1 MTCGAFCRHR
11 KGLEQ
16 AQAEMPVTF
25 PAAGSPAL
33 VLPLLHI
40 SWYFPV
46 VSPANFQVLSSDPS
60 TAALW
65 RSPPTRTCFKGF
77 FFAVQST
84 RSVFGVIEGTR
95 PRGLAA
101 AGPAATLAATL
112 LLLP

>member
-16 AQAEMPVTF
+16 AQAEMPVRF

-33 VLPLLHI
+33 VLPLLHT
-40 SWYFPV
+40 SRHFPI
-46 VSPANFQVLSSDPS
+46 VSPATLQVLSNEPS

-65 RSPPTRTCFKGF
+65 RSPPPRTCFKGF
-77 FFAVQST
+77 LLAVQS
-84 RSVFGVIEGTR
+84 RHSVFGVSEGTR

-101 AGPAATLAATL
+101 AGPAATPAATL